1 MGVRIG
7 DICNLMSTRA
17 APDSGAKPSSVFE
30 YFAISLK
37 TELFVPAKAALDQWM
52 KKGAS
57 SIG

>member
-1 MGVRIG
+1 
-7 DICNLMSTRA
+7 MSTRA